1 MDTARITTCPKREK
15 YVVLLL
21 DEMHIRDDLVY
32 DKHSGKMIGF
42 ANLGE
47 VNNHL
52 SQYEES
58 LQGDMAAGPQVAKT
72 MVVFMVRGLF
82 SKLQFPYA
90 QFPCHTLAG
99 SQMYDPFWEAVGRL
113 ENCGFKDLYHK

>member
-1 MDTARITTCPKREK
+1 
-15 YVVLLL
+15 
-21 DEMHIRDDLVY
+21 MHVMDDLVY
-32 DKHSGKMIGF
+32 NKHSGNMIDF

-58 LQGDMAAGPQVAKT
+58 LQGDMAACPQVVKT
-72 MVVFMVRGLF
+72 VVIFMVWGLF
-82 SKLQFPYA
+82 FLMQFPYA

-99 SQMYDPFWEAVGRL
+99 SQLYDLFGKL
-113 ENCGFKDLYHK
+113 